1 MLLLTPGGRLILM
14 VAWLSSLSISLL
26 WCIQLGT
33 RIIVFEEVKN
43 V

>member
-1 MLLLTPGGRLILM
+1 MLLLTLGGRLILM
-14 VAWLSSLSISLL
+14 VAWLSSLSLL